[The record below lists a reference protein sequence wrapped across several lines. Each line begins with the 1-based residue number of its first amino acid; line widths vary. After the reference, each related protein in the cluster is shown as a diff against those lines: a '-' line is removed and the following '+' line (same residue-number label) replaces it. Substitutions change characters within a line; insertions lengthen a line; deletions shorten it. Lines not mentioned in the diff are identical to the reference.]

1 MPSYDILTNDA
12 EKGRH
17 VMDMDSEILGG
28 YALLSEDY
36 SLTTAPV
43 TPSELEQA
51 ANLQFPQGWQ
61 VQNGYQE
68 ELTAVLAPA
77 DTTGAL
83 GASMVAQMP
92 AISLLLSRGSETLEV
107 QILQTDDD
115 ASRAYVQWVMAQGD
129 PVQVPLGRGYAGG
142 ATAVIDTGERLIR
155 VSLDDGVDPASFST
169 KQIQARL
176 QRLPEGN
183 AGLDPRRLVA
193 GVYAHPPLWDLVLVS
208 RKRRPTRARSRS
220 MRPAGGWSAAA
231 ATVPAVGHQTA
242 H

>member
-36 SLTTAPV
+36 SLTAAPV

-115 ASRAYVQWVMAQGD
+115 AGRAYVQWVMAQGD

-142 ATAVIDTGERLIR
+142 ATAVIDTGEQLIR

-169 KQIQARL
+169 KQMQARL
-176 QRLPEGN
+176 QRLQ
-183 AGLDPRRLVA
+183 D
-193 GVYAHPPLWDLVLVS
+193 
-208 RKRRPTRARSRS
+208 RARGLLHALR
-220 MRPAGGWSAAA
+220 
-231 ATVPAVGHQTA
+231 
-242 H
+242 